1 MLSFKAL
8 AVFSLDDPHLIV
20 YGPIVG
26 ENHPLNSSV
35 ESGSLSS
42 SACGNPKREHPSPGY
57 QRLYD
62 DEHFVLVFSCFFH
75 IPHADVSLT
84 AGTHTVSG
92 RSSVSGERSVQ
103 GFHSHCSFHKNC
115 VELVED

>member
-8 AVFSLDDPHLIV
+8 AVFSLDDPDLIV

-42 SACGNPKREHPSPGY
+42 SACGNPKST
-57 QRLYD
+57 L
-62 DEHFVLVFSCFFH
+62 VLDIRDFTMMNVLF
-75 IPHADVSLT
+75 
-84 AGTHTVSG
+84 
-92 RSSVSGERSVQ
+92 
-103 GFHSHCSFHKNC
+103 
-115 VELVED
+115 